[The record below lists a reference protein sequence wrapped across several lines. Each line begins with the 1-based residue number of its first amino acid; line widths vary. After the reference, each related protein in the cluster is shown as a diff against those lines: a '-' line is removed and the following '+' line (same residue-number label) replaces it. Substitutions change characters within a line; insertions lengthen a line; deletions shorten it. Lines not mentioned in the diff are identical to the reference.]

1 MLSLLSWMF
10 VVLKIFLEMRVPHD
24 SPLKV
29 PWSSEGSQYMA
40 LHAIWCTID
49 ITNLFLGATLNITHR
64 QFMAPIY
71 VTQRLLILRHVKLYS
86 NSAVSPT

>member
-1 MLSLLSWMF
+1 MF
-10 VVLKIFLEMRVPHD
+10 VVLKIFLEMSVPHD
-24 SPLKV
+24 SPLI
-29 PWSSEGSQYMA
+29 PRSSEGSQYMA

-71 VTQRLLILRHVKLYS
+71 VTQR
-86 NSAVSPT
+86 